1 MKKAIIRLLFLL
13 FVLIFLNS
21 LPAPISVSKTTT
33 PPPTGG
39 QAYTLN
45 AIPSIPTRQTVLV
58 TRVVDGDTIEITGGQ
73 KVRYIG
79 IDTPEVVDPRKPIEC
94 FGEKAKE
101 RNQQLVENKTVELE
115 IDVSETDKYGRLLRY
130 VYVDGFMVNQLLVKE
145 GFAKSASYPPDIKY
159 QHLFKQAETKARKNN
174 AGLWSRC

>member
-1 MKKAIIRLLFLL
+1 
-13 FVLIFLNS
+13 
-21 LPAPISVSKTTT
+21 
-33 PPPTGG
+33 
-39 QAYTLN
+39 
-45 AIPSIPTRQTVLV
+45 RQTAFV
-58 TRVVDGDTIEITGGQ
+58 TRVIDGDTIEIENGK

-94 FGEKAKE
+94 FGEKAKG

-130 VYVDGFMVNQLLVKE
+130 VYIDGFMVNQLLVKE

-174 AGLWSRC
+174 AGLWSTC